1 MTVRVKTKGR
11 IIRILDSKTVIIN
24 LGSEHGVTGTSIFHI
39 LADPEDV
46 VDPET
51 NEVLGSVKVTKGRV
65 RALQVSEKFTIATS
79 SWTESVINP
88 LLNFIS
94 THRQTVEETLKIDA
108 RELKPWKGKSEV
120 PIRVGDE
127 VEVLVEID
135 EPGEEEPEG
144 YDEADDE
151 DLEANFHDGSQTNVS
166 DET

>member
-1 MTVRVKTKGR
+1 MV
-11 IIRILDSKTVIIN
+11 LP
-24 LGSEHGVTGTSIFHI
+24 GVVFHI

-88 LLNFIS
+88 LANFIS
-94 THRQTVEETLKIDA
+94 TYQQQVDETLKIE
-108 RELKPWKGKSEV
+108 RTRTEPWKGKSEIPV
-120 PIRVGDE
+120 RVGDE
-127 VEVLVEID
+127 VEVLVEMD

-151 DLEANFHDGSQTNVS
+151 NLEANFHDGSQADVGE
-166 DET
+166 ET